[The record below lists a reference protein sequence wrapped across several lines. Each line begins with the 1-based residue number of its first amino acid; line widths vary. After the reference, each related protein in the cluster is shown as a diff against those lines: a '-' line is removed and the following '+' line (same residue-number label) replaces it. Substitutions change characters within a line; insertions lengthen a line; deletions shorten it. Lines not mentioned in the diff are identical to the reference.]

1 MEMTSGPGGPP
12 SCDRSEDDIW
22 DRLDLPPDAHER
34 ACPHCTQQRER
45 LRPLLEATRRWR
57 TDPEETAEE
66 DAALERI
73 RRSAMEGI
81 RAEIR
86 RGRRVR
92 VKVSQRGPIDISVFV
107 LNEVIRRAADSVEG
121 IELGRHGASS
131 ATDASGHPAV
141 VCQVNVQM
149 RPGERAVDLSNRLR
163 AAVTDALAAELGVT
177 PASVDITVEDIID
190 E

>member
-1 MEMTSGPGGPP
+1 M
-12 SCDRSEDDIW
+12 
-22 DRLDLPPDAHER
+22 DLPPDDHER
-34 ACPHCTQQRER
+34 ACPHCAQQRRR
-45 LRPLLEATRRWR
+45 LRPLLEATRQWR

-73 RRSAMEGI
+73 RRSAMDGI

-92 VKVSQRGPIDISVFV
+92 VKISQRGPIDISVYV
-107 LNEVIRRAADSVEG
+107 LNEVIRRAADSIDG
-121 IELGRHGASS
+121 IELGRHGASGT
-131 ATDASGHPAV
+131 TDSSGRPAI

-149 RPGERAVDLSNRLR
+149 RPGERAADLSGRLR
-163 AAVTDALAAELGVT
+163 TAVTSALTAELGVT